1 MLFYDTALLLPAPTL
16 GPLANL
22 RMEQTAADFRNTFRW
37 NCDLRDSRK
46 LKHGEVLLRNFWFR
60 LSLVIFGAAFCIASS
75 GGPACCVASNAPLE
89 FSIG

>member
-1 MLFYDTALLLPAPTL
+1 MPFYDTALLLPAPTL
-16 GPLANL
+16 EPLANL

-60 LSLVIFGAAFCIASS
+60 LSGDFRSRLLYRI
-75 GGPACCVASNAPLE
+75 
-89 FSIG
+89 

>member
-46 LKHGEVLLRNFWFR
+46 LKHEEVLLRNFWFR
-60 LSLVIFGAAFCIASS
+60 LSGLFSEPPYVSHLVGVPLAA
-75 GGPACCVASNAPLE
+75 LRRMHL
-89 FSIG
+89 

>member
-1 MLFYDTALLLPAPTL
+1 MPFYDTALLLPAPTL
-16 GPLANL
+16 EPLTNL

-60 LSLVIFGAAFCIASS
+60 LSGDFRSFASS
-75 GGPACCVASNAPLE
+75 GVPLAALRRMHL
-89 FSIG
+89 